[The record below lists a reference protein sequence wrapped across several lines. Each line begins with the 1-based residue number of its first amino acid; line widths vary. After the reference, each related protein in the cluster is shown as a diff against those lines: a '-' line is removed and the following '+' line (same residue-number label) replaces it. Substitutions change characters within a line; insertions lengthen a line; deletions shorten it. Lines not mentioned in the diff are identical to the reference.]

1 MASKNLGA
9 VIQRA
14 ISDGAF
20 RRQLQSDPATALRG
34 FNLSPDEVAAIRSG
48 DSGKLMSLGVDQRMS
63 KAFSV
68 GASFGGPSARST
80 VSDGLAAG
88 TSSAITDGAGSIARE
103 NIVGDPT
110 SNSRSALTADT
121 DGDMRSANTPG
132 DTASM
137 SDAHSSGSLSGT
149 RAVFNTEPSDTG
161 LTVSDPTAAGTRSV
175 FNTEPFEG
183 NAGLNTGAGSAG
195 SSALE
200 DPNSPEFAA
209 RLNVDSPAGT
219 RAVFNTEPF
228 EGNANANAGTSD
240 LSTRALHNTE
250 PVDGTSAAASG
261 SDLSTRA
268 VFNTEPFNTGAA
280 ASDPYSGQY
289 SGVTPDFQAGRS
301 AAAADAGG
309 TGGGGAMISADDNL
323 SVASRMA
330 DANLADA
337 TRQVHDVNPFD
348 SGTASAT
355 SDPSM
360 LGGAAHLD
368 PGIESGGDHSA
379 TADPTLDGG
388 GSHNLS

>member
-34 FNLSPDEVAAIRSG
+34 FNLTPDEVAAIRSG

-110 SNSRSALTADT
+110 SNSRSALTTDT
-121 DGDMRSANTPG
+121 DGDMRSAVSPG
-132 DTASM
+132 DTAST

-149 RAVFNTEPSDTG
+149 RAVFNTEPSDSG

-209 RLNVDSPAGT
+209 RLSADSPSGT

-240 LSTRALHNTE
+240 LSTRAVN
-250 PVDGTSAAASG
+250 
-261 SDLSTRA
+261 
-268 VFNTEPFNTGAA
+268 NTEPFNTGAA

-337 TRQVHDVNPFD
+337 TRQVHEVNPFD
-348 SGTASAT
+348 SGTLAAS
-355 SDPSM
+355 SDGTEF
-360 LGGAAHLD
+360 LGGAARLD
-368 PGIESGGDHSA
+368 PGIESSKAFMPSDSADAQREMLDGQTHGDGSAIGNTNPDGGDSH
-379 TADPTLDGG
+379 TL
-388 GSHNLS
+388 S